1 MKRGLLALAPA
12 VLACGGPPPQ
22 TVQLREAV
30 AVASASPASGVA
42 FRVPAR
48 RGGTRLYDLPT
59 LAEIPANLDPG
70 PGADRLVGFAPDDD
84 LVYALADGSLLA
96 LDLRIG
102 RFRTLDSG
110 VVTAAV
116 DATGAVVLARADGGL
131 AVASDRRVTPAG
143 ELPAR
148 SRIEMLW
155 GAPAGRTV
163 AVVRGDS
170 GRRLVVLA
178 GGAVTSSRPLPD
190 GPVARTLWGDIVA
203 IGTPEGVELLGL
215 LRDTPPLRIR
225 LRPGVL
231 ALAFSAS
238 GHRVYVATD
247 EPAIQIFERFEGDPL
262 GKLSV
267 PGPVTALRTDDFG
280 RYLFGVTG
288 DQLVILDAVNGT
300 VAARAGVWDEDLPA
314 AGPDGTVLLRR
325 GADVVAL
332 TPADSAPRGRVS
344 GGASDRWLV
353 ASWAARRPTLAVAE
367 VEAPVGV
374 APAPGQEIFVQV
386 SSTSNAQ
393 WAEGLASDLRQAG
406 MRATVLPPATA
417 DEMYRVV
424 LGPYATREEAETTG
438 RKLGMPY
445 WIFQRDAGGAQ

>member
-1 MKRGLLALAPA
+1 VKRGLLALVPA

-30 AVASASPASGVA
+30 AMAGASPASGVA
-42 FRVPAR
+42 FRLPAR
-48 RGGTRLYDLPT
+48 RGGARLYDLPALT
-59 LAEIPANLDPG
+59 EITASLDPG
-70 PGADRLVGFAPDDD
+70 PGTDRVVGFAPDDD
-84 LVYALADGSLLA
+84 LVYTLADGSLLA

-102 RFRTLDSG
+102 RFRILDSN
-110 VVTAAV
+110 VVAATV
-116 DATGAVVLARADGGL
+116 DATGTVVLARADGGL
-131 AVASDRRVTPAG
+131 AVASDRRVSPAG
-143 ELPAR
+143 ELPAQ

-155 GAPAGRTV
+155 GAPANRTA

-178 GGAVTSSRPLPD
+178 GGSVVSQRPLPD
-190 GPVARTLWGDIVA
+190 GPVARSLWGDAVA
-203 IGTPEGVELLGL
+203 IGSPEGIELQEL
-215 LRDTPPLRIR
+215 LRDTPPVRIR

-247 EPAIQIFERFEGDPL
+247 EPAIQVFDRFEGVALEVVP
-262 GKLSV
+262 V
-267 PGPVTALRTDDFG
+267 PGPLTALRTDDFG
-280 RYLFGVTG
+280 RYVFGVTG
-288 DQLVILDAVNGT
+288 GALVILDVLTGT
-300 VAARAGVWDEDLPA
+300 TSAWAGVWGEDLPA

-325 GADVVAL
+325 GADVLAIA
-332 TPADSAPRGRVS
+332 PADSTPRGRTG
-344 GGASDRWLV
+344 GGAQDRWLV
-353 ASWAARRPTLAVAE
+353 ATWSARRQTVVV
-367 VEAPVGV
+367 VEADAPVGA
-374 APAPGQEIFVQV
+374 APAPGHGIFVQV

-393 WAEGLASDLRQAG
+393 WAEGLAADLRLAG
-406 MRATVLPPATA
+406 MRARVLPPTTA

-445 WIFQRDAGGAQ
+445 WIFQRDTTSAP